1 MSDGNQHNL
10 HRNAI
15 IVSHE
20 GLSIKFLT
28 DKTTKE
34 NDPIKHRLIRWPA
47 LPWGAEKVMSNYDRS
62 CPAGAHNFF
71 CRKDGLELDHNAVLN
86 LLEPCLLMSD

>member
-1 MSDGNQHNL
+1 MSDSNQHNL

-34 NDPIKHRLIRWPA
+34 NDPITDLFVGQLFHGVQRKSCQTMTEVVQQVHTIFS
-47 LPWGAEKVMSNYDRS
+47 AEKMAWSWIAMQY
-62 CPAGAHNFF
+62 
-71 CRKDGLELDHNAVLN
+71 
-86 LLEPCLLMSD
+86 